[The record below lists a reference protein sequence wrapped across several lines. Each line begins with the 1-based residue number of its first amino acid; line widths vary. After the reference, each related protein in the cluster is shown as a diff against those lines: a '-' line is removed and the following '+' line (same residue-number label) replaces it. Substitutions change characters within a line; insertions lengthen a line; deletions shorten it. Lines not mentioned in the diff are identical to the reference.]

1 MITTFSQLGIENYLN
16 LIKNTSKNPIAIPLN
31 TEKNQSFSTKINNK
45 ARISSLNSA
54 FNIVPVNILMRQEKN
69 ESHTYW
75 KGRYKTVFVLK

>member
-69 ESHTYW
+69 ESHIYW